1 MCARLDFCRNLGR
14 LTSKKVV
21 FCDQMPLDLSVL
33 PLAGR
38 ALLVPSF
45 WASLSRPLLFSP
57 PFGSL
62 FASPPHRLFFCGP
75 LFLPHA
81 NRPKKHA
88 IGRAA
93 PGRRGGEAQGRRLHL
108 RRRSPVLPHPVPGVR
123 SGSGRFRC
131 CAVLCRRAPMSADG
145 GLVSVLSTAAPRLH
159 AAVRSSVSRHAA
171 CPRALFCLHRVR
183 QNKSLWAFFLCFFC
197 HVEG

>member
-1 MCARLDFCRNLGR
+1 MSFFAVKCRWICPSHRWLDARFLFLLSGR
-14 LTSKKVV
+14 RARGPSCSPRL
-21 FCDQMPLDLSVL
+21 
-33 PLAGR
+33 LAR
-38 ALLVPSF
+38 S
-45 WASLSRPLLFSP
+45 SP
-57 PFGSL
+57 PLHTAF
-62 FASPPHRLFFCGP
+62 FFCGP

-81 NRPKKHA
+81 NRPNKHS

-93 PGRRGGEAQGRRLHL
+93 PDRRGGEAQGRRLHL

-131 CAVLCRRAPMSADG
+131 CAVLCRRAPVSADG

-171 CPRALFCLHRVR
+171 CPRALFCLHRAR
-183 QNKSLWAFFLCFFC
+183 QNKSLWAFFLFC